1 MKSQDRSLLPATKI
15 SQVDISFL
23 DGKFNLSKEPV
34 YDNRTITVNMSF
46 VSSNLEYIQ
55 NKKREIA
62 GWLSGGGQL
71 VFDDEPNKFYNAN
84 IFQSLS
90 FAQDNGRVD
99 FSISF
104 ECESFALSSPI
115 IQSEIITNQNQ
126 KCITNIVGNV
136 KTSGIITL
144 TNLGNTTL
152 NSIKLSRN
160 RGKDA

>member
-46 VSSNLEYIQ
+46 VSNDLKHIQ

-104 ECESFALSSPI
+104 ECDSFALSSPT
-115 IQSEIITNQNQ
+115 IQTEMITQQNQ
-126 KCITNIVGNV
+126 ECIVNIVGNV
-136 KTSGIITL
+136 KTGGTITL
-144 TNLGNTTL
+144 SNSGNTTL
-152 NSIKLSRN
+152 NNIKISRN
-160 RGKDA
+160 RGKDT